1 MPETPKT
8 IKCNEN
14 KTFANEPKERHA
26 FELWINYE
34 HIFFKCLA
42 SIKQQNLI
50 EITHLKWDEGHFKH
64 LNMN

>member
-1 MPETPKT
+1 MPETPKA

-14 KTFANEPKERHA
+14 KAFANEPKGCHA
-26 FELWINYE
+26 FELWINYKHNSFYCLE
-34 HIFFKCLA
+34 H
-42 SIKQQNLI
+42 IKQQNLI